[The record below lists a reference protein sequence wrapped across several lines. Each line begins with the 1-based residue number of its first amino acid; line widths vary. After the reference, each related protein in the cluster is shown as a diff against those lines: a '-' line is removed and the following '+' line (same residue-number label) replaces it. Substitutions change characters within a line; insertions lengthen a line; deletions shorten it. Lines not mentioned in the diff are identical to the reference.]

1 MKMNWETVYVILIV
15 ISVYIS
21 YVICILTIIK
31 YFKSIPTNYKT
42 IFYTYLIL
50 SIFTLVSFSPL
61 NNNKFINLILKI
73 ITTYL
78 EITFLVSV
86 FNKIL
91 STPKS
96 IVILFYTIISTI
108 LIIIYTILSPNL
120 NDINDINNH
129 LTIIY
134 FLFSILTLFYLKIY
148 LKKIS
153 FTLNKTSLFNDPLYL
168 LIIGL
173 FFAYGISLPVDSI
186 YSYLIIFEKPFFSKM
201 IFQNYNTFL
210 LIKTSEVLCFL
221 FLNITIIKSLKCFK
235 LT

>member
-1 MKMNWETVYVILIV
+1 MKLNWETLYVILIV

-21 YVICILTIIK
+21 YVLCIITIIK
-31 YFKSIPTNYKT
+31 YFKLIPTNYKT
-42 IFYTYLIL
+42 IFYTYLVL
-50 SIFTLVSFSPL
+50 SIFTLISFSPL

-91 STPKS
+91 STPKT
-96 IVILFYTIISTI
+96 IVIVFYSVITII
-108 LIIIYTILSPNL
+108 LIIIYTKLSPNL
-120 NDINDINNH
+120 NDTSDINNH
-129 LTIIY
+129 LTVIY

-148 LKKIS
+148 LKQIS
-153 FTLNKTSLFNDPLYL
+153 FTLNITSLFNNPLYL

-173 FFAYGISLPVDSI
+173 FFAYGISLPVDTI
-186 YSYLIIFEKPFFSKM
+186 YSYLNIFEKPFFSKM

-221 FLNITIIKSLKCFK
+221 ILNITIIKSLKCFK

>member
-31 YFKSIPTNYKT
+31 YFKLIPTNYKT

-91 STPKS
+91 STPRS
-96 IVILFYTIISTI
+96 IVIVF
-108 LIIIYTILSPNL
+108 YTILSPNL

-186 YSYLIIFEKPFFSKM
+186 YSYLIIFEKPFFAKM

>member
-1 MKMNWETVYVILIV
+1 MKLNWETLYVILIV

-21 YVICILTIIK
+21 YVLCIITIIK
-31 YFKSIPTNYKT
+31 YFKLIPTNYKT
-42 IFYTYLIL
+42 IFYTYLVL
-50 SIFTLVSFSPL
+50 SIFTLISFSPL

-91 STPKS
+91 STPKT
-96 IVILFYTIISTI
+96 IVIVFYSVLTII
-108 LIIIYTILSPNL
+108 LIIIYTKLSLNL
-120 NDINDINNH
+120 NDISDINNH
-129 LTIIY
+129 LTVIY

-148 LKKIS
+148 LKQIS
-153 FTLNKTSLFNDPLYL
+153 FTLNITSLFNNPLYL

-173 FFAYGISLPVDSI
+173 FFAYGISLPVDTI

-210 LIKTSEVLCFL
+210 LIKTSQVLCFL
-221 FLNITIIKSLKCFK
+221 ILNITIIKSLKCFK